1 MRSIILRLALGILA
15 AFVAVSAIAGAVW
28 VVPTMPL
35 DWIKA
40 GPFTDWTIPAIAL
53 GLVGAFGAVTAV
65 VVAVRPWVGALMSVV
80 AGATLVTFEL
90 VEVGVVGW
98 TLTEY
103 GTDTFQ
109 AWLQLVYLVIGTAQ
123 IAIGAALWWLTRESA
138 PRIPIL
144 HPAT

>member
-15 AFVAVSAIAGAVW
+15 AFVAVSAIAGAIW

-53 GLVGAFGAVTAV
+53 GLVGAFAAVTAV